1 MTLTLTIGPW
11 RLQLNIGRA
20 PEPEQHPDQPA
31 PPIHIDTPMVTYAEP
46 KPQHV
51 GFQQPMEAS

>member
-31 PPIHIDTPMVTYAEP
+31 PPIHIDTPMAIYAEP
-46 KPQHV
+46 VEQHC
-51 GFQQPMEAS
+51 GFRHPMETT